1 MSFLLVETT
10 AILRQECLGVRP
22 AREDGSLR
30 FSSTVLSCLRKNCKF
45 SFHFFLCRLGYFSKV
60 GELQFGFHPY
70 YRFPITFLHLKGIAG
85 HLYPGPSLGVLTQES
100 DTYEPRILRLE
111 ACWARRPSGR
121 SLNRIDCATSI
132 LRTL

>member
-1 MSFLLVETT
+1 MSFLLVEQT
-10 AILRQECLGVRP
+10 AILRQGCLGVRP

-45 SFHFFLCRLGYFSKV
+45 SFHFFLCRLGYFSNV
-60 GELQFGFHPY
+60 GKLQFGFHPY
-70 YRFPITFLHLKGIAG
+70 YRSPITFLHQKGIAG

-111 ACWARRPSGR
+111 ACRARRPSGR
-121 SLNRIDCATSI
+121 SLNRIDFATSI